1 MNRDYFRAA
10 AVTLPVVLGDP
21 EENRVRL
28 AQAIHRAEEQGAEAV
43 VFPELSLCGVSVGD
57 IVGQELFLQTCEE
70 QLAHLISDTEDCALL
85 CAAGL
90 PVRTERGVFDAMAVF
105 QKGRLLGLVP
115 RTDFSED
122 AAGNLL
128 RVFAHGEEE
137 RTDEVCFAGFED
149 VPFGRRLRFCG
160 EGARIAVGAG
170 AELLSRVSSVGDALA
185 GACDVLLLGADF
197 RDQVY
202 EKARR
207 RVRWQSETQSGGG
220 VVIASSGMGEST
232 TDNVWSGERWIVES
246 GAVLAESEDDSWF
259 GETMADL
266 DLRHIRRDRLC
277 PGRRDLRGSEP
288 WTDIAF
294 ERRTARVGEA
304 LLRPVNAF
312 PFVPQG
318 GAGADAECERILR
331 IQARGLESRMRHI
344 GTEQVF
350 LGVSG
355 GLDSTLALLVCA
367 RAFDEMGL
375 SREGI
380 HGLTMPAFGT
390 SERTHAN
397 ARLLMERLG
406 IRSRE
411 IDIRP
416 ALRQHFLDIQLPEG
430 DHSVAFE
437 NAQAR
442 ERTQI
447 LMDLA
452 NRFGGI
458 VVGTGDMSEIALG
471 WATYNGDH
479 MSMYGV
485 NSSVTKTLGRRLL
498 CYEAGRASDE
508 LLRRTIL
515 DVVDTPVSPE
525 LLPTENGRIV
535 QQTEKLVGPYE
546 LHDFFLFHVLR
557 YGDAPVKL
565 LRLAQTAFAGVYD
578 RAEIVQWM
586 HLFFRRF
593 FTQQFKRN
601 CSVDGVSVGAWSLS
615 PRGGWQMPS
624 DVSWRTWQRE
634 MDCLLEECPDM
645 VK

>member
-1 MNRDYFRAA
+1 MSRDYFRAA
-10 AVTLPVVLGDP
+10 AVTIPVALGDP

-28 AQAIHRAEEQGAEAV
+28 AQAIRKAEERGAEAV
-43 VFPELSLCGVSVGD
+43 VFPELSLCGVSVGEL
-57 IVGQELFLQTCEE
+57 VGQELFLQTCAEQFE
-70 QLAHLISDTEDCALL
+70 QLLSDTEDCSPL

-90 PVRTERGVFDAMAVF
+90 PVRTERGLFDVMAVF
-105 QKGRLLGLVP
+105 QRGRLLALVP
-115 RTDFSED
+115 RTDFSGD
-122 AAGNLL
+122 ASGNLV
-128 RVFAHGEEE
+128 RMFARDEEAG
-137 RTDEVCFAGFED
+137 TVCFAGFED
-149 VPFGRRLRFCG
+149 VPFGRHFRFVG
-160 EGARIAVGAG
+160 EGVRIAVGTG

-185 GACDVLLLGADF
+185 GACDILLLGADF
-197 RDQVY
+197 CDQVY
-202 EKARR
+202 EKERR
-207 RVRWQSETQSGGG
+207 RVCWQSETLSGGG

-232 TDNVWSGERWIVES
+232 TDHVWSGERWIVES
-246 GAVLAESEDDSWF
+246 GAVLSESEDDSWF

-266 DLRHIRRDRLC
+266 DLGHIRRDRLRSGG
-277 PGRRDLRGSEP
+277 GRYGGAR
-288 WTDIAF
+288 WTNIAF
-294 ERRTARVGEA
+294 ERRAARVDEM

-318 GAGADAECERILR
+318 MNADAECERILR
-331 IQARGLESRMRHI
+331 IQARGLASRMRHI

-355 GLDSTLALLVCA
+355 GLDSTLALLVCV

-390 SERTHAN
+390 SERTHTN
-397 ARLLMERLG
+397 AWGLMECLG
-406 IRSRE
+406 IRPRE

-430 DHSVAFE
+430 DYSVAFE

-452 NRFGGI
+452 NRFGGL
-458 VVGTGDMSEIALG
+458 VVGTGDMSEMALG

-485 NSSVTKTLGRRLL
+485 NSAVTKTLGRQLL
-498 CYEAGRASDE
+498 RYEAGIVSDE
-508 LLRRTIL
+508 RLRRTIL

-525 LLPTENGRIV
+525 LLPTENGRIA
-535 QQTEKLVGPYE
+535 QQTEKLVGPYA

-557 YGDAPVKL
+557 YGEAPVKL
-565 LRLAQTAFAGVYD
+565 LRLAQTAFDGVYG
-578 RAEIVQWM
+578 RTEILHWM
-586 HLFFRRF
+586 QLFFRRF

-601 CSVDGVSVGAWSLS
+601 CSVDGASVGPWSLS

-624 DVSWRTWQRE
+624 DVNWRVWQRE
-634 MDCLLEECPDM
+634 LDCLLEEPSDM
-645 VK
+645 VE